1 MKKIILFLSLIVSA
15 MSASAQSLQLRLDSL
30 MEYYNIE
37 YGFNGSA
44 LIAMKG
50 KTLVNKGYG
59 YKDISSETR
68 NSPSSIY
75 RMASITKEFTSEV
88 ILQLA
93 MAKKIGLQDKLTQY
107 FPGYPNGDKITIEN
121 LLTHTSGIHD
131 FTGDSTWLLHITE
144 PISKNA
150 FIGLFRDKP
159 QEFEP
164 GSKFEYS
171 NSNYVLLGYI
181 IEKVTG
187 KKYEQVVRENILIP
201 CHMTHSGFDYT
212 HLNDKNKTTGY
223 ESIQANYNDPAPV
236 ADSTLLFAAGG
247 LYSTTGDMYKWYEA
261 IKNYKLLPKEW
272 QDKAFVIFK
281 SGYGYGWMVGKTHN
295 KLRLGH
301 TGGIPG
307 YYTYQM
313 HINEDDLCILLF
325 QNCKAPAMDNNSICI
340 KILSCIY
347 DTNYHMPM
355 HRVVIT
361 MQDDMLKQFTGEYII
376 TDDFSLTVSAK
387 KNVLYIQGTGQE
399 PVPVDAMSETKFFS
413 KDIGA
418 EVEFFKDSTGNYNK
432 LVLFQG
438 GQKVPAIRKK

>member
-1 MKKIILFLSLIVSA
+1 MKKTILFLSIIIST
-15 MSASAQSLQLRLDSL
+15 MSASAQSLQLKLDSL
-30 MEYYNIE
+30 MEYYNNE
-37 YGFNGSA
+37 YGFNGTA

-50 KTLVNKGYG
+50 NTLISKGYG
-59 YKDISSETR
+59 YRDIASKTR
-68 NSPSSIY
+68 NNESSIY

-93 MAKKIGLQDKLTQY
+93 MNNKLGLHDKLTQY

-131 FTGDSTWLLHITE
+131 FTGDTTWLLHITE
-144 PISKNA
+144 PISKDA
-150 FIGLFRDKP
+150 FISLFKNNP
-159 QEFEP
+159 LEFET

-201 CHMTHSGFDYT
+201 CHMTRSGFDYT
-212 HLNDKNKTTGY
+212 HLDNKNKTTGY
-223 ESIQANYNDPAPV
+223 ELIQANYNDPAPV

-261 IKNYKLLPKEW
+261 VKNYKLLSKEW
-272 QDKAFVIFK
+272 QDKAFQVFK

-295 KLRLGH
+295 RVRTGH

-347 DTNYHMPM
+347 DTNYHLPT
-355 HRVVIT
+355 HRVAINL
-361 MQDDMLKQFTGEYII
+361 QEDKLNQFLGEYTV
-376 TDDFSLTVSAK
+376 TDDFSLIISVK
-387 KNVLYIQGTGQE
+387 KDVLYIQGTGQE
-399 PVPVDAMSETKFFS
+399 AIPVNAMSETKFFS
-413 KDIGA
+413 KEIGA
-418 EVEFFKDSTGNYNK
+418 EVEFIKDTTGNYNK
-432 LVLFQG
+432 LILFQG
-438 GQKVPAIRKK
+438 GQKVPATRKK